1 MTEKNENSNNKSS
14 FFLGLF
20 VGLSV
25 VSLVSFFVL
34 FALMW
39 RFNNA
44 ETQSSAQ
51 AEESGQ
57 EQVADQPSVD
67 EFPAPEEKTAPTIT
81 ADDHVWGNP
90 DAKVTIVEY
99 SEFECPFCGRHWPT
113 MKQIKE
119 VYGDQVQVV
128 FRHFPLSF
136 HANAKPAAIA
146 SECAADQGKFWEM
159 YDKLFEAANAQRLGE
174 EGLYA
179 TLATELGL
187 DLTAFNNCMAAT
199 THDAGIQADMDSGT
213 ELGVAGT
220 PGTFVNGK
228 FVSGAYPFEYFASI
242 IDEELAK

>member
-1 MTEKNENSNNKSS
+1 MSEKNENPNNKSS

-39 RFNNA
+39 QGNNA
-44 ETQSSAQ
+44 DLDTSVSADEGQ
-51 AEESGQ
+51 QQIEESAGAN
-57 EQVADQPSVD
+57 EL
-67 EFPAPEEKTAPTIT
+67 PAPEIVSTPPTIT

-99 SEFECPFCGRHWPT
+99 SEFECPYCGRHWPT
-113 MKQIKE
+113 MKQIKAN
-119 VYGDQVQVV
+119 YGDQVQVV
-128 FRHFPLSF
+128 FRHFPLGF
-136 HANAKPAAIA
+136 HANAKPAAKA
-146 SECAADQGKFWEM
+146 SECASDQGKFWEM
-159 YDKLFEAANAQRLGE
+159 YDKLFEAANVQRLGE
-174 EGLYA
+174 EGLYT

-187 DLTAFNNCMAAT
+187 DLTVFNNCMAAT

-213 ELGVAGT
+213 DLGVTGT
-220 PGTFVNGK
+220 PGTFVNDK
-228 FVSGAYPFEYFASI
+228 LVSGAFPYDYFADI